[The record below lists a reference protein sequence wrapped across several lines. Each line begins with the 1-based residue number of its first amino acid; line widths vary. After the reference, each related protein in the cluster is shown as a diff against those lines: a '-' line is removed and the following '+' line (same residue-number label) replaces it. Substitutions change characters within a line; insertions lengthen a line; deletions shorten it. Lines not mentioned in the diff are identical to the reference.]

1 MVTYRETTLCK
12 RKDLPIGKHLTSVV
26 TGVVLL
32 LLDSYCHHSILVQV
46 QDRFSVAHISQ
57 VTQSS
62 NTLRQVNNS
71 MDSWI

>member
-32 LLDSYCHHSILVQV
+32 LLDSYCHHSILVQA
-46 QDRFSVAHISQ
+46 QDLF
-57 VTQSS
+57 
-62 NTLRQVNNS
+62 
-71 MDSWI
+71 